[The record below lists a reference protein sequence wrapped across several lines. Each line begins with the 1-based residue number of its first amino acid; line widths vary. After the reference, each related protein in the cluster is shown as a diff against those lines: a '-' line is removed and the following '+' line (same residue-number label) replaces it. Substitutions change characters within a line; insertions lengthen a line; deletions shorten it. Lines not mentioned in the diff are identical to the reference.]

1 MKVQCSICDNHFTTN
16 EEYKDHITKH
26 FNEIET
32 MNFTLLEN
40 HHEWVEYT
48 QDKIEC
54 NMCEYKSSDHNDMRT
69 HIKEHIA
76 IECEENM

>member
-1 MKVQCSICDNHFTTN
+1 
-16 EEYKDHITKH
+16 
-26 FNEIET
+26 

-54 NMCEYKSSDHNDMRT
+54 NMCEYKSRDHNDMRT
-69 HIKEHIA
+69 HIKEHIE